1 MILGGITK
9 SVYYRAPLKIL
20 KKTKIIQYIF
30 TKILNNKSNIENR
43 KFYTIYSWY
52 LNYFQLWNFVYIY
65 KVKSSNIDL
74 SKVFQACRKA
84 SYFSF
89 SF

>member
-1 MILGGITK
+1 MR
-9 SVYYRAPLKIL
+9 YYKKCELRGTLKNSKL
-20 KKTKIIQYIF
+20 KTKIVKYIF

-43 KFYTIYSWY
+43 KLYTIYSWY

-65 KVKSSNIDL
+65 IVKSSNIDL